1 MTMTGNFAKGNRGSI
16 RLRDYDYSRPG
27 AYFVTICAHDRGH
40 RFGQISG
47 GEMHLNLAG
56 ETVWEVWRMLPDRYP
71 GVQNDAFIVMPN
83 HVHGI
88 IMINDHVGAIHV
100 GANDVRAIDKRA
112 IRESP
117 LQSASVPNNRR
128 KMLLP
133 TVVGFFKMN
142 TAKKINQAG
151 GNPGIP
157 VWQRDYYEHIVRDER
172 ALSAIRRYIQFNPTF
187 WPYDHDNPEVLKPD
201 RESFAQTMRR
211 NGFTIEETEIISRCS
226 MIDSDC
232 DSGKGNFRKGD

>member
-27 AYFVTICAHDRGH
+27 AYFITICAHDRGH
-40 RFGQISG
+40 RFGEISG

-56 ETVWEVWRMLPDRYP
+56 ETAWEVWRLLPDRYP

-88 IMINDHVGAIHV
+88 IMINDPGRAIH
-100 GANDVRAIDKRA
+100 
-112 IRESP
+112 ELP
-117 LQSASVPNNRR
+117 LQTVSAPHNRR

-142 TAKKINQAG
+142 TAKRINQAG
-151 GNPGIP
+151 GNSGIP

-187 WPYDHDNPEVLKPD
+187 WPYDRDNPEVLKPD
-201 RESFAQTMRR
+201 KESFAQTMRR
-211 NGFTIEETEIISRCS
+211 NGFTTEETEIISRCS

-232 DSGKGNFRKGD
+232 DSGKGNSRKGDSCKGDS